1 MADSKD
7 KGSVEIDVTVDASDA
22 IAGFDKAGQ
31 AAQEMGKD
39 VKKLDDIIDDAK
51 ETNKRLNKTVRKE
64 TDSTAKVVRKTG
76 GKMVDVME
84 QYNKVLAR
92 TNSTTKKIK
101 PIMPGIMRQHMN
113 VLGQIKPSGV
123 STSPIGDSLPKPDD
137 IEGLARFRDATGEA
151 DSAMAGMAAAADH
164 LSPALANNMR
174 LIGDTSGFMEAAT
187 RGTALFGG
195 SMRSLLNVALP
206 VAGAI
211 GALSFA
217 YVKLSGNLK
226 SANKRI
232 KESHEKML
240 KTKASADS
248 YKASMRNL
256 RLELGILNKTE
267 VVSAEAKEK
276 AKKDMEGLNLNI
288 DEARAKYDAL
298 NKAVELNNEALETGA
313 KTGPYGGASFKK
325 QFVTAND
332 ALKTTELNLKGV
344 AAGFTAISVQGSA
357 SGKVIEGMTPHQ
369 SAQNRALE
377 KATKIQKEVIRERD
391 RQKRGLEKL
400 LAVQKDRAA
409 QETINSAIQEGS
421 LKRLKEAA
429 PLLDDLKKKELAR
442 IKPILETAI
451 ATKEAEI
458 AAEEAEKSEA
468 ERDKS
473 RKRREDRAAKAKAE
487 RERLESELAKSA
499 ARRLEVEQLLAKATG
514 DAALIEF
521 DYAQQIKHVN
531 DLFKEGAAT
540 GAERQ
545 KLLDSLNAQQ
555 KKAIAELSKVDH
567 ERIASEAIARRELMK
582 GKASETQAIEEQ
594 LKLRIA
600 AIKNNQAEELGA
612 LKEKLEEGKLTQ
624 GDFYSQEVALFAEH
638 SDAIERA
645 TKEAEDEKTRIEE
658 KASEDRIKNSL
669 EETRAK
675 LDNAGAFAQEF
686 NKLFSTALQKRTQDL
701 AQEEAAALKIAEGDL
716 EAQDKI
722 KEEYAKRREKEL
734 KSLFQMQKATA
745 ISVAIIQG
753 AQAAI
758 NALAPVA
765 SGGFG
770 PALGSVMA
778 PIIAATTAAQ
788 VALIAKQE
796 PKFHEGGIV
805 GGNGDRA
812 ITAQGG
818 EVVLNRDTVS
828 ALGGPDAANSLN
840 QGGGFGSPVV
850 VQMTYKQRVFDQIVV
865 DNIAKGGPLRNAL
878 NQAAA
883 NGKRG
888 RIGGML

>member
-22 IAGFDKAGQ
+22 IDGFDKAGQ
-31 AAQEMGKD
+31 AAKEMGKD

-64 TDSTAKVVRKTG
+64 TDSTAKAVQKSVPKMTG
-76 GKMVDVME
+76 PWK
-84 QYNKVLAR
+84 QYNKVLNE
-92 TNSTTKKIK
+92 TNETTKKLTTSADT
-101 PIMPGIMRQHMN
+101 G
-113 VLGQIKPSGV
+113 LSGPSGKP
-123 STSPIGDSLPKPDD
+123 PISAALPKEDD

-195 SMRSLLNVALP
+195 SMRSLLGVALP

-217 YVKLSGNLK
+217 YVKFSGNLK
-226 SANKRI
+226 KANKRI
-232 KESHEKML
+232 KDSAEKMR
-240 KTKASADS
+240 KTMEAADS
-248 YKASMRNL
+248 YKKSMRNL
-256 RLELGILNKTE
+256 RLELGLLNKTE

-276 AKKDMEGLNLNI
+276 AKEDLKKLNLDI
-288 DEARAKYDAL
+288 DKTRAEYVALGEAVEIN
-298 NKAVELNNEALETGA
+298 NKALEKAPEKGA
-313 KTGPYGGASFKK
+313 YGEHFIKGL
-325 QFVTAND
+325 VTAAD
-332 ALKTTELNLKGV
+332 VLKTTKMNLDDV
-344 AAGFTAISVQGSA
+344 AAGYTFVEAKGSA
-357 SGKVIEGMTPHQ
+357 VGEVTEGMTRHEM
-369 SAQNRALE
+369 AANRALE
-377 KATKIQKEVIRERD
+377 AGNKIQKKVVAERD
-391 RQKRGLEKL
+391 KVKRQLERL
-400 LAVQKDRAA
+400 LLLQKDRAA
-409 QETINSAIQEGS
+409 QEVINSALQDGS
-421 LKRLKEAA
+421 IKRLKEASKHV
-429 PLLDDLKKKELAR
+429 DDLRGKERKR
-442 IKPILETAI
+442 IKPILDTAI

-468 ERDKS
+468 EREKA
-473 RKRREDRAAKAKAE
+473 RKRREEREAKAKAE
-487 RERLESELAKSA
+487 RERVEAELAKNA
-499 ARRLEVEQLLAKATG
+499 ARRLEVEQLLAAATG

-521 DYAQQIKHVN
+521 DYAQQIKQVN

-540 GAERQ
+540 GDERQ

-582 GKASETQAIEEQ
+582 GKASETQAIEDQ

-600 AIKNNQAEELGA
+600 AIKNNQAKELGA
-612 LKEKLEEGKLTQ
+612 LKEKLEEGKITQ
-624 GDFYSQEVALFAEH
+624 GDFYSQELALLAEH

-669 EETRAK
+669 EETRKK

>member
-22 IAGFDKAGQ
+22 IDGFDKAGQ
-31 AAQEMGKD
+31 AAKEMGKD

-64 TDSTAKVVRKTG
+64 TDSTAKVVRKSG

-84 QYNKVLAR
+84 QYNKVLVQ
-92 TNSTTKKIK
+92 TNSTTKKLTTSAAT
-101 PIMPGIMRQHMN
+101 G
-113 VLGQIKPSGV
+113 LSGPSGKP
-123 STSPIGDSLPKPDD
+123 PISAALPKEDD

-195 SMRSLLNVALP
+195 SMRTLLGVALP

-211 GALSFA
+211 GVLSVA

-226 SANKRI
+226 KANKRI
-232 KESHEKML
+232 DEAHEKML
-240 KTKASADS
+240 KTAGAAKK
-248 YKASMRNL
+248 YKNQIRDFHVA
-256 RLELGILNKTE
+256 LGLLNVTE
-267 VVSAEAKEK
+267 VENLKNREEAKERLKEMGVEEGKYKEQLSLANQAIENNNKLLNGGIKVRDGVGKNVKVYSAHITTATDAVKTHSK
-276 AKKDMEGLNLNI
+276 A
-288 DEARAKYDAL
+288 
-298 NKAVELNNEALETGA
+298 
-313 KTGPYGGASFKK
+313 
-325 QFVTAND
+325 
-332 ALKTTELNLKGV
+332 
-344 AAGFTAISVQGSA
+344 
-357 SGKVIEGMTPHQ
+357 IEGEVTGLDPVLKRYN
-369 SAQNRALE
+369 SLE
-377 KATKIQKEVIRERD
+377 EATAAINKEQKNLIAFRD
-391 RQKRGLEKL
+391 AAVKGLARIEKSEKHYG
-400 LAVQKDRAA
+400 ATASI
-409 QETINSAIQEGS
+409 TSAIQDGS
-421 LKRLKEAA
+421 LKRLKESI
-429 PLLDDLKKKELAR
+429 PLLDDLNGKTKDQISTVLKS
-442 IKPILETAI
+442 AI
-451 ATKEAEI
+451 AAKEAEI
-458 AAEEAEKSEA
+458 AEEQREKSEA
-468 ERDKS
+468 ERDKA
-473 RKRREDRAAKAKAE
+473 RKRREEREAKAKAE
-487 RERLESELAKSA
+487 RERVEAELAKNA

-521 DYAQQIKHVN
+521 DYAQQIKQVN

-540 GAERQ
+540 GEERQ

-582 GKASETQAIEEQ
+582 GKASETQAIKDQ

-600 AIKNNQAEELGA
+600 AIKNNQVEELGA
-612 LKEKLEEGKLTQ
+612 LKEKLEEGKIEQ
-624 GDFYSQEVALFAEH
+624 ADFNEQELALLAEH

-645 TKEAEDEKTRIEE
+645 TKEAEDEKTRIEK

-669 EETRAK
+669 EETRKK

-758 NALAPVA
+758 NALAPVS

>member
-22 IAGFDKAGQ
+22 IDGFDKAGQ
-31 AAQEMGKD
+31 AAKEMGKD

-64 TDSTAKVVRKTG
+64 TDSTAKAVQKSVPKMTG
-76 GKMVDVME
+76 PWK
-84 QYNKVLAR
+84 QYNKVLNE
-92 TNSTTKKIK
+92 TNETTKKLK
-101 PIMPGIMRQHMN
+101 TPAATAPG
-113 VLGQIKPSGV
+113 GK
-123 STSPIGDSLPKPDD
+123 SPISAALPKEDD

-195 SMRSLLNVALP
+195 SMRTLLGVAFP

-211 GALSFA
+211 GALSVA

-226 SANKRI
+226 KANKRVD
-232 KESHEKML
+232 EAHEKML
-240 KTKASADS
+240 KTAGAAKK
-248 YKASMRNL
+248 YKNQIRDFHVA
-256 RLELGILNKTE
+256 LGLLNKTE
-267 VVSAEAKEK
+267 AEHADNLKDARENLKELGLDRKRFQEQLSLTNQALENNNKVIKAGPKIYKKSNGAVKTYAAEVFTAADAAKTLSKAIKGSNTGLDSVNKRYTKKKDLLAAIKKEQKLLTASRDAAIKGLARIEK
-276 AKKDMEGLNLNI
+276 AEKDF
-288 DEARAKYDAL
+288 AA
-298 NKAVELNNEALETGA
+298 T
-313 KTGPYGGASFKK
+313 ASI
-325 QFVTAND
+325 T
-332 ALKTTELNLKGV
+332 
-344 AAGFTAISVQGSA
+344 
-357 SGKVIEGMTPHQ
+357 
-369 SAQNRALE
+369 
-377 KATKIQKEVIRERD
+377 
-391 RQKRGLEKL
+391 
-400 LAVQKDRAA
+400 
-409 QETINSAIQEGS
+409 SAIQDGS
-421 LKRLKEAA
+421 LKRLKESI
-429 PLLDDLKKKELAR
+429 PLLEDLNGKTKDQISTVLKS
-442 IKPILETAI
+442 AI

-458 AAEEAEKSEA
+458 AEEEREKSEA
-468 ERDKS
+468 ERDKA
-473 RKRREDRAAKAKAE
+473 RKRREERDAKAKAE
-487 RERLESELAKSA
+487 RERVEAELAKNA

-521 DYAQQIKHVN
+521 DYAQQIKQVN
-531 DLFKEGAAT
+531 DLFEEGAAT
-540 GAERQ
+540 GEERQ
-545 KLLDSLNAQQ
+545 RLLDSLNAQQ

-582 GKASETQAIEEQ
+582 GKASETQAIKDQ

-612 LKEKLEEGKLTQ
+612 LKEKLEEGKIEQ
-624 GDFYSQEVALFAEH
+624 ADFNEQELALLAEH

-645 TKEAEDEKTRIEE
+645 TKEAEDEKTRIEK

-669 EETRAK
+669 EETRKK